1 MLKNI
6 IIGSITLFVL
16 LVLIKIFNIY
26 YPVHITTSSISSEL
40 SVVGE
45 GKVEVKPDTGYI
57 DVGLTVNNAATVD
70 EAQNSINKTSKAIS
84 EAVKKL
90 GIPSEDIKTTNNS
103 VYPNY
108 NYEPGQEN
116 KITGYN
122 GNVNVTITVRGENA
136 ADKSSAVVQA
146 ATKAG
151 ANQIQGPRFSVENP
165 AKYREQARSE
175 AIKNAREQAK
185 KLEKDLGIK
194 IGKIVNI
201 SEYSPSSPGYPVMYD
216 KAASAGMGGGGGG
229 PEFETGSQ
237 TVSSVVTL
245 YFEKK

>member
-6 IIGSITLFVL
+6 LIGSITLFVL
-16 LVLIKIFNIY
+16 LVLIKIFNVY
-26 YPVHITTSSISSEL
+26 YPVHITTSNISSEL

-70 EAQNSINKTSKAIS
+70 EAQNAINKTSKDIS
-84 EAVKKL
+84 DAVKKL
-90 GIPSEDIKTTNNS
+90 GIPSSDIKTTNNS

-108 NYEPGQEN
+108 SYEPGQQN
-116 KITGYN
+116 KIIGYN
-122 GNVNVTITVRGENA
+122 GNVNVTITVKGENA

-165 AKYREQARSE
+165 AKYREEARSK
-175 AIKNAREQAK
+175 AIKNAKEQAD
-185 KLEKDLGIK
+185 KLAKDLGIK
-194 IGKIVNI
+194 LGKVVNI
-201 SEYSPSSPGYPVMYD
+201 SEYSPASQGYPIMYD
-216 KAASAGMGGGGGG
+216 KAASGMGGGGG